1 MSNSQQAGPWDRCAA
16 CDWLN
21 GDSHSFGA
29 TAYLA
34 AVTGYPSIVV
44 PAGAVTGLFGVGYG
58 LGRTFVEFFRE
69 PDAHLGYLAG
79 GWLTMGMLLSIPM
92 ILLGAAMMVWAYR
105 HDDRAAT
112 PSRSRS

>member
-1 MSNSQQAGPWDRCAA
+1 MSNSQQAGPWDRCTA

-44 PAGAVTGLFGVGYG
+44 PAGAVTGLPIAVGFV
-58 LGRTFVEFFRE
+58 GRAFAEAQIIQMAYAFEQATQARIEPTF
-69 PDAHLGYLAG
+69 
-79 GWLTMGMLLSIPM
+79 I
-92 ILLGAAMMVWAYR
+92 
-105 HDDRAAT
+105 AT
-112 PSRSRS
+112 LEAD